1 MDVVGLVGRVLLVL
15 VFLDNGWAHVSKRD
29 QMVPFG
35 KMIGAPMAEISVP
48 LTGAMMLVGGALIGL
63 GVWADLGALLLV
75 AFLPVAG
82 YLGHAYWKETD
93 PMARASQK
101 AHFWKNIALAGAAL
115 FVFYCFQQ
123 FGDQIGLT
131 LGDSPSL
138 FG

>member
-1 MDVVGLVGRVLLVL
+1 MMWWGDGSWSVGSWVAMVLMMVVVLGV
-15 VFLDNGWAHVSKRD
+15 VIA
-29 QMVPFG
+29 
-35 KMIGAPMAEISVP
+35 
-48 LTGAMMLVGGALIGL
+48 L

-93 PMARASQK
+93 PMARAGQK

-115 FVFYCFQQ
+115 FVFYCFEQ

-131 LGDSPSL
+131 VGDSPSL